1 MNCKL
6 LISLAAGALM
16 LSAPAAMAHSMRC
29 APSVYGAY
37 SPYQDP
43 DGTYPSEADFVRDLR
58 GIPCGVNCT
67 REAQARWSRWIHRH
81 CEG

>member
-1 MNCKL
+1 MNPKFFIL
-6 LISLAAGALM
+6 LAAGAL
-16 LSAPAAMAHSMRC
+16 LTAAPAAMAHSLRC
-29 APSVYGAY
+29 VPGAY

-67 REAQARWSRWIHRH
+67 RAAEVRWARWAREH
-81 CEG
+81 C